1 MLKNGDIN
9 ILEIWKN
16 AQELERDISLVKS
29 AFESWIST
37 NSNSAHTN
45 ETLSSQEDAAFEEL
59 CELYG
64 TEQASIK
71 LGIILDK
78 CFTSAEQEGGGWKR
92 GI

>member
-1 MLKNGDIN
+1 MLNNGDIN

-16 AQELERDISLVKS
+16 AQELERDISIVKS
-29 AFESWIST
+29 AFESWVST
-37 NSNSAHTN
+37 NSNNAPLT
-45 ETLSSQEDAAFEEL
+45 SQEDAAFEEL

-78 CFTSAEQEGGGWKR
+78 CFTSAEQEGGWKR
-92 GI
+92 DI